1 VKYDAL
7 NAFREIQ
14 WLANGETVQAVVLSW
29 ATMNLVSMNLASLP
43 ENLPALPKEKADT
56 PLSLD
61 EARQYLD
68 FNFQPY
74 ETGFHPFVA
83 WTDNWII
90 TMTGE
95 RPTFVRYPR
104 NPSPFLPQA

>member
-1 VKYDAL
+1 MKFDAL

-14 WLANGETVQAVVLSW
+14 WLANGETVQSVVLSW
-29 ATMNLVSMNLASLP
+29 ATMNLVSMNLASFT

-68 FNFQPY
+68 YSLQPY
-74 ETGFHPFVA
+74 EAGFHPFVA
-83 WTDNWII
+83 WTENWII
-90 TMTGE
+90 SVTGE